1 MADPPVQGPKA
12 DMQLV
17 GDPLFPLQSIAVF
30 FKELQELLVPGIL
43 GGRKGGDGRQRGKS
57 FGMHGLRKVAWHQHI
72 GLTEVGGVFDH
83 ILELAHIPGPLVI

>member
-1 MADPPVQGPKA
+1 
-12 DMQLV
+12 MQLV

-43 GGRKGGDGRQRGKS
+43 GGEGKGDGGREGSLSVCMVSGRSPGISTSVSQR
-57 FGMHGLRKVAWHQHI
+57 LAA
-72 GLTEVGGVFDH
+72 VFDH